1 MRTERHTMVNLL
13 VERDKEKVYI
23 SIEIN
28 MFTKEAFLRTLNMVM
43 ESILILRRAHMKVSF
58 LKDFEQ
64 VLENKSF
71 QKEIFMRDIGKIT
84 EKME

>member
-1 MRTERHTMVNLL
+1 